1 MSTRLPDLAFP
12 PIDARIREESG
23 KEMIYDP
30 VRSRYVRL
38 TPEEWVRQH
47 LIAFLIAHRGV
58 PLSLV
63 AVEKGF
69 EVSGQSKRAD
79 VVVYR
84 RDGRPWLLAECKA
97 PGVAVGEVALR
108 QVARYAR
115 VIHADV
121 LALTNGL
128 RHEAYVVSSGA
139 LTPLDDLPTY
149 PA

>member
-1 MSTRLPDLAFP
+1 MNTALPNLAFP
-12 PIDARIREESG
+12 PIEARIVEESRG
-23 KEMIYDP
+23 VMIFDA

-47 LIAFLIAHRGV
+47 LIGFLISHRGV

-69 EVSGQSKRAD
+69 DVSGQSKRAD

-97 PGVAVGEVALR
+97 PGVAIGDAALR

-128 RHEAYVVSSGA
+128 RHEAFAVASGA
-139 LTPLDDLPTY
+139 LTPLEDLPAY

>member
-1 MSTRLPDLAFP
+1 MSAPLPELAFP
-12 PIDARIREESG
+12 PIEARIVEESRG
-23 KEMIYDP
+23 LMIFDP
-30 VRSRYVRL
+30 VRSRHVRL

-47 LIAFLIAHRGV
+47 LIGFLVAHRGV

-69 EVSGQSKRAD
+69 DVSGQSKRAD

-97 PGVAVGEVALR
+97 PDVAVGEVALR

-128 RHEAYVVSSGA
+128 RHEAYAVTSGA

-149 PA
+149 PG

>member
-1 MSTRLPDLAFP
+1 MSTLPDLAFP
-12 PIDARIREESG
+12 PIQARIREEG
-23 KEMIYDP
+23 RGLEIFDP

-47 LIAFLIAHRGV
+47 LIGFLVAHRGV

-63 AVEKGF
+63 AVEKSF
-69 EVSGQSKRAD
+69 DVSGQTKRAD

-97 PGVAVGEVALR
+97 PSVPVASAALR

-115 VIHADV
+115 VVHAEI
-121 LALTNGL
+121 LALTNGM
-128 RHEAYVVSSGA
+128 RHEAYAVGTGE

-149 PA
+149 PR